1 MALSNS
7 KITASVTVNAK
18 STPDLGTSSATR
30 ALSAALTLA
39 AGTGA
44 GQADIAFT
52 DTRTL
57 AASATEDLDLAGAL
71 VGVEGAAVVFARI
84 KAIVIT
90 AAAGNTNNVVVSRPA
105 SNGLVLFSAAS
116 DAIPIRP
123 GGFLA
128 VGTGA
133 ADATGIV
140 VTAGTGDLLTITNSS
155 SGTGVDYSI
164 AVVGCSA

>member
-1 MALSNS
+1 MTLTS
-7 KITASVTVNAK
+7 KITLATSLNAK
-18 STPDLGTSSATR
+18 SIADLGSNSGTR
-30 ALSAALTLA
+30 AVSVALSLA

-44 GQADIAFT
+44 GQADIAFV

-57 AASATEDLDLAGAL
+57 AASGTEDLDMAGSL
-71 VGVEGAAVVFARI
+71 VGIEGAAVVFVRI
-84 KAIVIT
+84 KAIVVV

-116 DAIPIRP
+116 GALPIRP

-128 VGTGA
+128 VGTGPV
-133 ADATGIV
+133 DATGIV
-140 VTAGTGDLLTITNSS
+140 VTAATGDLLTITNSGA
-155 SGTGVDYSI
+155 GTGVTYSI